1 LRSSSIACFTRFTIT
16 LNVEVT
22 LFFVSSEAA
31 FQIFV
36 MGIVPDTTSFIDD
49 QILGQDIYRTRR
61 AIFLVRLFSLVFVS
75 YNYST
80 SFISCLIFYCL
91 FSLLER
97 I

>member
-1 LRSSSIACFTRFTIT
+1 MLK
-16 LNVEVT
+16 LPY
-22 LFFVSSEAA
+22 LSSEAA

-61 AIFLVRLFSLVFVS
+61 AIFLVRLFSLGFVP
-75 YNYST
+75 YNCLT
-80 SFISCLIFYCL
+80 AFMSCLIFCL
-91 FSLLER
+91 FRLLER

>member
-1 LRSSSIACFTRFTIT
+1 MESSSIACFTRFTIT

-61 AIFLVRLFSLVFVS
+61 AIFLVGLFSLVFVS
-75 YNYST
+75 YNYSISPA
-80 SFISCLIFYCL
+80 SFSIVCSV
-91 FSLLER
+91 FSNAFD
-97 I
+97 